1 MTQMPHK
8 LWSIEPQELYLKVTI
23 QGEWSFAIIKESIEG
38 IKEAA
43 NQSGLFKILIDARN
57 QPPVLTTLQRF
68 EIGEYMSKA
77 WSSKYK
83 VAALGP
89 NKIPSTFTE
98 TVAVNRGVLFK
109 FFSDEILAL
118 NWLMKD
124 I

>member
-1 MTQMPHK
+1 MPQE
-8 LWSIEPQELYLKVTI
+8 LWSIEPQELYLKVVI
-23 QGEWSFAIIKESIEG
+23 QGDWSFASMKKG
-38 IKEAA
+38 IKEVKEAA
-43 NQSGLFKILIDARN
+43 EKSGLHKIFIDARN

-77 WSSKYK
+77 WGSKFK

-89 NKIPSTFTE
+89 DKIPSTFTE
-98 TVAVNRGVLFK
+98 TVAVNRGVHFR
-109 FFSDEILAL
+109 FFSDESFAF

>member
-1 MTQMPHK
+1 MTQK
-8 LWSIEPQELYLKVTI
+8 AWSIEAQELYLKVVI
-23 QGEWSFAIIKESIEG
+23 QGDWSFASMKEG
-38 IKEAA
+38 IEIVKEAA
-43 NQSGLFKILIDARN
+43 NKLYLHRIFIDARN

-77 WSSKYK
+77 WGSKFK

-89 NKIPSTFTE
+89 DKIPSTFTE
-98 TVAVNRGVLFK
+98 TVAVNRGVLFR
-109 FFSDEILAL
+109 FFSDESLAL